1 MLTQTEIEDRFEI
14 IGQSEDN
21 IVIIDNFLSKET
33 MYILNNFIREKTYGM
48 AEDFNYLS
56 KKMFKDE
63 NPEIF
68 KIFVDLEKK
77 IPKYINEY
85 LKNFN
90 IQIEEK
96 PLFNMSFAS
105 RIPNTRMEEHFDYN
119 PEEIGNGNI
128 RANMTA
134 LMYINDD
141 YSGGELFFPTQH
153 LTYKPELG
161 SLVIFPS
168 NYLHGVLECMGNSR
182 YSVLACYPFA

>member
-1 MLTQTEIEDRFEI
+1 
-14 IGQSEDN
+14 
-21 IVIIDNFLSKET
+21 
-33 MYILNNFIREKTYGM
+33 
-48 AEDFNYLS
+48 
-56 KKMFKDE
+56 
-63 NPEIF
+63 
-68 KIFVDLEKK
+68 
-77 IPKYINEY
+77 
-85 LKNFN
+85 
-90 IQIEEK
+90 
-96 PLFNMSFAS
+96 MSFAS

-168 NYLHGVLECMGNSR
+168 NYLHGVLECTGNSR